1 MDDQSNTSNKQYT
14 TKQEIIDKI
23 KTLASSET
31 VPSREEIESLKST
44 FYRIHLAER
53 EAEQKAYLDAG
64 GDPSAYKVAPSE
76 DEMIFKAEVSL
87 IKEKRA
93 TLLPAQEKERHANVT
108 QDLAVIEGG

>member
-1 MDDQSNTSNKQYT
+1 MLTVVMKTSATTSDATNQTEENVLDNQSNTSNKQYT

-53 EAEQKAYLDAG
+53 EAEQKLILKQEATLR
-64 GDPSAYKVAPSE
+64 
-76 DEMIFKAEVSL
+76 L
-87 IKEKRA
+87 IKWR
-93 TLLPAQEKERHANVT
+93 
-108 QDLAVIEGG
+108 LAKTRWYSKQSYR